1 MTGPVPG
8 RQTAEQLLIA
18 LRVEMVSRG
27 VNCALHDDG
36 GLPSLGVYYR
46 DEGTAASD
54 LFDSVIVTRFR
65 GEWWYGW
72 PQVVPICAATPVTE
86 AAQAIV
92 SELALGDVSQAGDDA
107 DITDLAV
114 WRKLRPAARDVLS
127 PNTAGPA
134 HVGLAPVS
142 GRPPDGTGPPAVTAG
157 SAPAACGLPDGQAG
171 DRLAGVAAE
180 LVIAGFQVDVV
191 DHWSDGRPAVLAVT
205 SPVTGARAEVTA
217 HGTELELRCWGGPP
231 GDADGR
237 IIAQVTAVL
246 TAGTG
251 GGSVGVTAAEQVRV
265 SARERRVLLAYLKDQ
280 LAGLGVLAS
289 PQPGG
294 QCLEIWPGLYVGV
307 SQDGTRYGWTAGSGV
322 RTHPADDPH
331 GAARRIAARHDML
344 TSGGQ
349 DR

>member
-8 RQTAEQLLIA
+8 RQTTEQLLIA
-18 LRVEMVSRG
+18 LRGELVSRK
-27 VNCALHDDG
+27 VNCALHDDSA
-36 GLPSLGVYYR
+36 LPSLGVYYG

-72 PQVVPICAATPVTE
+72 PQVVPICAVTPVAE

-92 SELALGDVSQAGDDA
+92 SELTMGDVSQARDA
-107 DITDLAV
+107 DITDLTV
-114 WRKLRPAARDVLS
+114 WRKLRQAAEGVFR
-127 PNTAGPA
+127 PNAAGPA
-134 HVGLAPVS
+134 PAGFAPVS
-142 GRPPDGTGPPAVTAG
+142 GRPPDGTGPPAAIAG
-157 SAPAACGLPDGQAG
+157 STPAACRLPGSQAG

-180 LVIAGFQVDVV
+180 LAIAGFQVDVV
-191 DHWSDGRPAVLAVT
+191 DRWSDGRPAALAVT
-205 SPVTGARAEVTA
+205 SPVTGARAEITA
-217 HGTELELRCWGGPP
+217 HGTELELRCWDGPP

-237 IIAQVTAVL
+237 ITERVTAVL

-251 GGSVGVTAAEQVRV
+251 DGAAGVTAAEQVWV
-265 SARERRVLLAYLKDQ
+265 SSRERRVLLAYLQDQ
-280 LAGLGVLAS
+280 LARLGVLAS

-294 QCLEIWPGLYVGV
+294 QCLEIWPGLYAGV
-307 SQDGTRYGWTAGSGV
+307 SQDGTHYGWTVGSDV
-322 RTHPADDPH
+322 RTHPVADPD

-349 DR
+349 DH